1 VILIDQHRSYLYE
14 AVMEGIELVTFV
26 NTQVIPVCIFLIM
39 MGMGLSLV
47 FADFKRVLKYPKAVG
62 IGLTNQLLLLPIIGF
77 ALANIMPLEP
87 EYAVGVMLL
96 VLCPGGTTSNMFTHL
111 AKGDVALSVT
121 MTAVASLI
129 TVFTIPVILNL
140 SLVHFMGQG
149 NEFKLPIIATMFSL
163 MKLTI
168 VPIALGMII
177 KAYFPNFANSTQV
190 HVSRFGILFLTL
202 LIVFL
207 TYIQKDIVVSA
218 FIAAGPVSI
227 ILNLS
232 TMALG
237 YYTSKWFGLSIPQR
251 TSITIEV
258 GLQNSTLSMFMALT
272 LLANYKMSF
281 TPAIY
286 TLIMLFTAG
295 VLMKFLRIKA
305 KATLQKNSDGNLN
318 VEQTN

>member
-1 VILIDQHRSYLYE
+1 
-14 AVMEGIELVTFV
+14 MEGTELITMV
-26 NTQVIPVCIFLIM
+26 NTKVVPICIFLIM

-47 FADFKRVLKYPKAVG
+47 PNDFKRVLKYPKAVSV
-62 IGLTNQLLLLPIIGF
+62 GLLNQLILLPLIGF
-77 ALANIMPLEP
+77 GLANIMPLEP

-129 TVFTIPVILNL
+129 TVFTIPVVLNL
-140 SLVHFMGQG
+140 SLQHFMGEG
-149 NEFKLPIIATMFSL
+149 NEFQLPMMATMISL

-168 VPIALGMII
+168 VPIIIGMLI
-177 KAYFPNFANSTQV
+177 KAFAPKFADSSQI
-190 HVSRFGILFLTL
+190 HVSRFGVLFLTL
-202 LIVFL
+202 LVMFL
-207 TYIQKDIVVSA
+207 TYIQQDIIVSA
-218 FIAAGPVSI
+218 IIATGPVSL
-227 ILNLS
+227 ILNIS

-237 YYTSKWFGLSIPQR
+237 YYSSRWFGLNTAQT

-272 LLANYKMSF
+272 LLANYQMSF

-295 VLMKFLRIKA
+295 VLVRFFRSKVNVELALKQQQKA
-305 KATLQKNSDGNLN
+305 KNQADVIDELA
-318 VEQTN
+318 

>member
-1 VILIDQHRSYLYE
+1 MKD
-14 AVMEGIELVTFV
+14 IELVTFV

-47 FADFKRVLKYPKAVG
+47 TDDFKRVLKYPKAVA

-77 ALANIMPLEP
+77 GLANIMPLEP

-96 VLCPGGTTSNMFTHL
+96 VLCPGGTTSNMFSHL

-129 TVFTIPVILNL
+129 TVFTIPVVLNY
-140 SLVHFMGQG
+140 SLIHFMGQG
-149 NEFKLPIIATMFSL
+149 NEFQLPILTTMFSL

-168 VPIALGMII
+168 VPIVIGMMIRRYAPKI
-177 KAYFPNFANSTQV
+177 AESTQV

-202 LIVFL
+202 LIIFL
-207 TYIQKDIVVSA
+207 TYIQQDIVIPA
-218 FIAAGPVSI
+218 LIAAGPVSI
-227 ILNLS
+227 ILNIS
-232 TMALG
+232 TMLLG
-237 YYTSKWFGLSIPQR
+237 YYSSKLFGLNLAQR

-286 TLIMLFTAG
+286 TLTMLFTAG
-295 VLMKFLRIKA
+295 ILAGML
-305 KATLQKNSDGNLN
+305 NSKYFKSKSNSEVMADNA
-318 VEQTN
+318 

>member
-1 VILIDQHRSYLYE
+1 
-14 AVMEGIELVTFV
+14 
-26 NTQVIPVCIFLIM
+26 
-39 MGMGLSLV
+39 
-47 FADFKRVLKYPKAVG
+47 
-62 IGLTNQLLLLPIIGF
+62 
-77 ALANIMPLEP
+77 MPLEP

-121 MTAVASLI
+121 MTAIASLI
-129 TVFTIPVILNL
+129 TVFTIPIVLNL

-149 NEFKLPIIATMFSL
+149 NEFNLPVLATMFSL

-168 VPIALGMII
+168 IPIALGMII
-177 KAYFPNFANSTQV
+177 KAYYPKFANSSQI

-202 LIVFL
+202 LIIFL
-207 TYIQKDIVVSA
+207 TYIQQDIV
-218 FIAAGPVSI
+218 IAALIATGPVSLL
-227 ILNLS
+227 LNLS

-237 YYTSKWFGLSIPQR
+237 YYSSKWLGLTNAQR

-295 VLMKFLRIKA
+295 ILVKLLRIQFKSS
-305 KATLQKNSDGNLN
+305 LQKSHSDTPLH
-318 VEQTN
+318 VEKMNQQQ